1 MPRDFLNYLPQSVLD
16 ATSNNDFAS
25 TVQNALGSVQQAGAS
40 IMQPIGQQVASMLPE
55 PPSMPSIPTMP
66 EVPSFSL
73 GSLEDW
79 GFGSNKAPEAPPQAF
94 SVGSPE
100 DWGFGNKPPT
110 GGSQPGTPTASASPS
125 ASQSV
130 PSGVPS
136 GGPTEFN
143 AYVRQASAQRGLDP
157 DQVLKVVGKEGP
169 TGWGSVGTFN
179 TGTSYGPLQLHY
191 GGGTDPK
198 QGMGDDFTKA
208 TGIDLR
214 KVDPHTPEGIAA
226 HQRAVDFALDRLSR
240 TGDFR
245 EWYGADPAL
254 GSRMTKVNR
263 ITPVAPQ
270 ASQQPAG
277 QQPPMRGSEPAGA
290 PAWGTYTAETL
301 TPHQF
306 REGQSQGL
314 SADEAMAVCGPAAAV
329 AFARANGRN
338 PTLREAKE
346 LGSQM
351 GVWDAGTGMHG
362 PASQVQLLEK
372 LGVPARLVQGAD
384 EGAMAREIQAGRPV
398 TIDTPGHYYVAT
410 GYDPQTRTFEFGNSA
425 GVLKSSKGRTRYRL
439 DELAGLGM
447 GAPRATIFMGAAR

>member
-1 MPRDFLNYLPQSVLD
+1 MARGFLDYLPQSVLD
-16 ATSNNDFAS
+16 ATSTNDFTS
-25 TVQNALGSVQQAGAS
+25 TVQTAMGAQL
-40 IMQPIGQQVASMLPE
+40 MQPVGQQLASLMPEPEPMPQPAPMPQPE
-55 PPSMPSIPTMP
+55 PPMPKP
-66 EVPSFSL
+66 FSL

-79 GFGSNKAPEAPPQAF
+79 GFGSAAASRQDAPKPQNDAVTPQRGMF
-94 SVGSPE
+94 SLPDVSAWMPALGGAQEPTAQPSAA
-100 DWGFGNKPPT
+100 PT
-110 GGSQPGTPTASASPS
+110 GATP
-125 ASQSV
+125 
-130 PSGVPS
+130 

-169 TGWGSVGTFN
+169 TGWGSVGRFD
-179 TGTSYGPLQLHY
+179 TGESYGPLQLHY
-191 GGGTDPK
+191 GGGSNPK

-214 KVDPHTPEGIAA
+214 KVDANTPEGIAA
-226 HQRAVDFALDRLSR
+226 HQRAVDFALDRLSK
-240 TGDFR
+240 TGDYR

-263 ITPVAPQ
+263 VTPVEPPTGQ
-270 ASQQPAG
+270 LPTG
-277 QQPPMRGSEPAGA
+277 QQSQPAGA
-290 PAWGTYTAETL
+290 PAYGTYTAENLVDNQITAGAEQGL
-301 TPHQF
+301 TP
-306 REGQSQGL
+306 
-314 SADEAMAVCGPAAAV
+314 AEAMAVCGPAAAV

-346 LGSQM
+346 LGSQL
-351 GVWDAGTGMHG
+351 GVWNAGQGMAG
-362 PASQVQLLEK
+362 PASQVKLLEHM
-372 LGVPARLVQGAD
+372 GVPARLVGGAD
-384 EGAMAREIQAGRPV
+384 EAAIAREIQSGKPV